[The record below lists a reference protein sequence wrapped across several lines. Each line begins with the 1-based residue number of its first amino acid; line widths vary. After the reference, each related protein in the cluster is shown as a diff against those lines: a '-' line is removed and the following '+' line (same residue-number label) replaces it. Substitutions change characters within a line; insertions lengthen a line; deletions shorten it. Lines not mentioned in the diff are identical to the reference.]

1 MKKNVIAVVAMATW
15 LVGCQ
20 QAETTNGVDL
30 SETSPVDETVET
42 EEVETEDVEKEEAE
56 AEEEGEEVE
65 EGGETAEEE
74 AGVSEEGDVATG
86 EVEAEPAE
94 APSSDVRVVDEGA
107 RESFERELYDAM
119 PRRYNPDESYGETAS
134 HSEQAADAMHRV
146 MEARLSLL
154 TEEERAEWNAL
165 QEHAARE
172 LEVAK
177 ANAAGVLN
185 GGGFNIM
192 VASTRVNYKIEQAD
206 WMGALLFDTPPG
218 WASALAEQ
226 KASDT

>member
-1 MKKNVIAVVAMATW
+1 MNRKVIAVVAMATW

-56 AEEEGEEVE
+56 AEEGEEVE

-94 APSSDVRVVDEGA
+94 APSSTKA
-107 RESFERELYDAM
+107 RANRSNVNCTTRCHGGTTRMKATAK
-119 PRRYNPDESYGETAS
+119 RRAILSKRPTRCTAS
-134 HSEQAADAMHRV
+134 WKRGC
-146 MEARLSLL
+146 RC
-154 TEEERAEWNAL
+154 
-165 QEHAARE
+165 
-172 LEVAK
+172 
-177 ANAAGVLN
+177 
-185 GGGFNIM
+185 
-192 VASTRVNYKIEQAD
+192 
-206 WMGALLFDTPPG
+206 
-218 WASALAEQ
+218 
-226 KASDT
+226 